1 MTLAVAGVVST
12 EIATRA
18 EQGSSTC
25 YGVLSQVTAKHEE
38 KTPTRVHSLTD
49 KQNSDKQ
56 NSPVSRPSSRSREIT
71 LPIRH

>member
-25 YGVLSQVTAKHEE
+25 LGVLSQVTDEHEE

-49 KQNSDKQ
+49 KQNS
-56 NSPVSRPSSRSREIT
+56 PVSRPSSRSREMA
-71 LPIRH
+71 LPFRQ